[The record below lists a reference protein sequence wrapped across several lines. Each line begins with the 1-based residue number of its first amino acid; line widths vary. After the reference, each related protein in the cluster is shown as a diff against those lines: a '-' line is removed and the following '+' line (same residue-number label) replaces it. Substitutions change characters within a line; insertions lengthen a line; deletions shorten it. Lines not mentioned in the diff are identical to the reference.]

1 MIDDATSAAGSRL
14 PAGAEP
20 GSSPLDAD
28 EHDALRAA
36 AARGDF
42 ESGGAAQMFTRRR
55 RGQETVE
62 IRPYDFKRPERIGKE
77 QMRALKTLHE
87 AFARSFGAGLSGLL
101 RTIVEISVQHCEQIS
116 YAEFIGRLPNP
127 TSLNLLHCR
136 PLEGHFLFELSP
148 TVIYPVIDRLLGGT
162 NREVFMPQRPMTPIE
177 TRLVQKLLERAIA
190 ALSEAWQG
198 LHAMEFTLGD
208 MESNPQLVQVV
219 PPNEVVVAITF
230 DVRLGNCNGPMRLCL
245 PYNAIEQL
253 MDRLN
258 SQSWLAAGRT
268 RATPGAEKR
277 LVRSL
282 SAATVTVDAVL
293 ATTTMT
299 VAELRGLEAGDLIV
313 TDRKSSA
320 PSIIRVEGRAK
331 FTGRLGQHRGRRAVQ
346 IESGGTSFRAASVA
360 PVDPVAAKPGPAVAD
375 PTSSTSTATSEKS
388 AVPNGRPVASGSATP
403 PPKAA

>member
-1 MIDDATSAAGSRL
+1 VST
-14 PAGAEP
+14 PAPDRTA
-20 GSSPLDAD
+20 SPLDAA

-36 AARGDF
+36 VARGDF
-42 ESGGAAQMFTRRR
+42 DMSGTAQMFTRRR

-77 QMRALKTLHE
+77 QMRALETLHE

-116 YAEFIGRLPNP
+116 YAEFITRLPNP

-136 PLEGHFLFELSP
+136 PLDGHFLFELSP

-162 NREVFMPQRPMTPIE
+162 NRDVFVPLRPMTPIE
-177 TRLVQKLLERAIA
+177 TRLVQKLLERAIG
-190 ALSEAWQG
+190 ALREAWQG
-198 LHAMEFTLGD
+198 LHPMDFALGE

-245 PYNAIEQL
+245 PYNAIEPL

-258 SQSWLAAGRT
+258 SQSWLAAGRS
-268 RATPGAEKR
+268 RNAPDAEKR

-282 SAATVTVDAVL
+282 SEASVTVDAVL

-299 VAELRGLEAGDLIV
+299 LAELRGLEAGDLIV
-313 TDRKSSA
+313 TSRTASSPA
-320 PSIIRVEGRAK
+320 MVRVEGRTK
-331 FTGRLGQHRGRRAVQ
+331 FVGRLGQHRGRRAVQ
-346 IESGGTSFRAASVA
+346 IEPAGKAAINAA
-360 PVDPVAAKPGPAVAD
+360 PASAPPIESPAAPA
-375 PTSSTSTATSEKS
+375 PTA
-388 AVPNGRPVASGSATP
+388 PHSATP
-403 PPKAA
+403 LNKAI